1 MSQHQKAEFPS
12 SFFDW
17 EGKIF
22 PHLQLSRG
30 MVPKQIG
37 IRSYP
42 CFPLSRIKP
51 HSQLKRNNPIAWFYH
66 HHVSL
71 WVWIYCVINCLV
83 FAPNISFRLMSS
95 YTLVSSD
102 HNIFCHMVRWT
113 GLFCMLYTCTVVVVF
128 PTLLDSTGSGS
139 VMLLSSEESSPK
151 ISPKGASDS
160 EFDSDVQM
168 SLRAY
173 IHWWSSTEA
182 YESSGTI
189 FVPKFDVSLRSEHP
203 VIKNQ

>member
-1 MSQHQKAEFPS
+1 MSPHQKAEFPS
-12 SFFDW
+12 SVFDW

-37 IRSYP
+37 IWSYP

-71 WVWIYCVINCLV
+71 WVWIYCVISCLV
-83 FAPNISFRLMSS
+83 FAPNISFRLMSG

-102 HNIFCHMVRWT
+102 RNIFCHMVRWT
-113 GLFCMLYTCTVVVVF
+113 WLFCMLYTCTVVVVF

-151 ISPKGASDS
+151 SHQK
-160 EFDSDVQM
+160 V
-168 SLRAY
+168 
-173 IHWWSSTEA
+173 
-182 YESSGTI
+182 
-189 FVPKFDVSLRSEHP
+189 P
-203 VIKNQ
+203 VILSLTRMFRCLYEHTYTDEGLQRRMSHRELFLCWNLMRHYTQNIL